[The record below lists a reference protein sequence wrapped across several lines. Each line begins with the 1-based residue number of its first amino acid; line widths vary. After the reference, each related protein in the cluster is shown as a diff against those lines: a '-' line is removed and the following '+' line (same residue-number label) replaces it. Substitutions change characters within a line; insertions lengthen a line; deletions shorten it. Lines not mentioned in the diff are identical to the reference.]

1 MEIQEVLNPL
11 ARIWGRYPS
20 SVQTLSFTVSH
31 TRDCPSTS
39 TQIDDLILSY
49 LENKLIKPHQLMQWE
64 IDKQET
70 LSKFSYF
77 RYYSHNVRFFRKNF
91 CLLYLF
97 FALFILF
104 ISVWVFGDPEIH
116 SLQFEIRSVPG
127 KLLCMRHYYTKGHLR
142 ISHTSAMRK
151 EHTSLWVCEFNS
163 DENGRG

>member
-1 MEIQEVLNPL
+1 MNRKHYQ
-11 ARIWGRYPS
+11 S
-20 SVQTLSFTVSH
+20 SLTFV
-31 TRDCPSTS
+31 
-39 TQIDDLILSY
+39 IILTMS
-49 LENKLIKPHQLMQWE
+49 
-64 IDKQET
+64 
-70 LSKFSYF
+70 
-77 RYYSHNVRFFRKNF
+77 VFFRKDF

-151 EHTSLWVCEFNS
+151 EHTSL
-163 DENGRG
+163 